1 MICTKRTIQR
11 QLLSLSKT
19 GLSRGDKMF
28 FVFSTHDAKR
38 KKL

>member
-19 GLSRGDKMF
+19 GLSRGEKITLERAQLH
-28 FVFSTHDAKR
+28 SGEETK
-38 KKL
+38 